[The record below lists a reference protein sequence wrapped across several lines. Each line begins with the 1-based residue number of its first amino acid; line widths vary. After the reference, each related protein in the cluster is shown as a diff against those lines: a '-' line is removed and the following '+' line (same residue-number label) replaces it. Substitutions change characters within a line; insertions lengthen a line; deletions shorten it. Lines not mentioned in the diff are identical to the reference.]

1 MNDNHAKQRII
12 ALMKVLYQR
21 TDKNHTLTTQQ
32 IIKILYEEY
41 DCGVNRN
48 TLTTD
53 IKLLIANG
61 VKIEAIH
68 SSQNRYY
75 YKGHPF
81 ELAELKLLI
90 DAVASSKFISDKK
103 SQEIVAKLCAL
114 TNQYDAEKL
123 HRNIYPVGNGR
134 SDNSS
139 GYATVDVINEAIDKK
154 TKISFQYIDYNTS
167 GKKILK
173 RSGEVYKVSPYAMIY
188 DGDYY
193 YIIGWCDN
201 RGEIR
206 NFRMDRISRTPKL
219 LLEEEYVA
227 KPEEFDINEY
237 RNTAFRM
244 FGNGKAVEITLQ
256 GEQETMKGF
265 IDQFGNKAKVKPIDK
280 ERYEAIVKV
289 VPSPTFYRWVF
300 GWDGKMCIAG
310 PDKVRDGYVA
320 MCKKELERYFFI

>member
-12 ALMKVLYQR
+12 ALMKVLSQR
-21 TDKNHTLTTQQ
+21 TDKDHTLTTQQ
-32 IIKILYEEY
+32 IIRILTEEY
-41 DCGVNRN
+41 NCGVNRN
-48 TLTTD
+48 TLTKD
-53 IKLLIANG
+53 IKLLIDNG

-68 SSQNRYY
+68 SSQNHYY

-103 SQEIVAKLCAL
+103 SREIVAKLCAL
-114 TNQYDAEKL
+114 TNQYNSEKL

-139 GYATVDVINEAIDKK
+139 GYATVDVINDAIDQK

-167 GKKILK
+167 GKKIL
-173 RSGEVYKVSPYAMIY
+173 RRNGEVYKVSPYAMIY

-193 YIIGWCDN
+193 YVIGWCDN

-206 NFRMDRISRTPKL
+206 NFRMDRISRTPIIL
-219 LLEEEYVA
+219 SEEEYVE
-227 KPEEFDINEY
+227 KPKEFDINEF
-237 RNTAFRM
+237 RDTTLRM
-244 FGNGKAVEITLQ
+244 FGNGDPVEVTLQ

-265 IDQFGNKAKVKPIDK
+265 IDQFGKKTKVKAIDK
-280 ERYEAIVKV
+280 DRYEAIVKV
-289 VPSPTFYRWVF
+289 VPSSTFYRWVF
-300 GWDGKMCIAG
+300 GWGGKMTVLG
-310 PDKVRDGYVA
+310 PTRVREELHT
-320 MCKKELERYFFI
+320 MCEQVLKKYE

>member
-12 ALMKVLYQR
+12 SLMTVLFQR
-21 TDKNHTLTTQQ
+21 TDKDHTLTTQQ
-32 IIKILYEEY
+32 IIRILTEEY
-41 DCGVNRN
+41 NCGVNRN

-53 IKLLIANG
+53 IKLLIDNG
-61 VKIEAIH
+61 VQIEAIH
-68 SSQNRYY
+68 SSQNHYY

-103 SQEIVAKLCAL
+103 SREIIAKLCAL
-114 TNQYDAEKL
+114 TNQYEAEKL

-139 GYATVDVINEAIDKK
+139 GYATVDVINDAIDKK

-173 RSGEVYKVSPYAMIY
+173 RNGEVYKVSPYAMIY

-193 YIIGWCDN
+193 YVIGWCDN
-201 RGEIR
+201 REEIR
-206 NFRMDRISRTPKL
+206 NFRMDRISRIPKIL
-219 LLEEEYVA
+219 SEEEYVE
-227 KPEEFDINEY
+227 KPGKFDINEY

-244 FGNGKAVEITLQ
+244 FGNGKAVEVTLQ

-265 IDQFGNKAKVKPIDK
+265 IDQFGKKAKVKAIDK
-280 ERYEAIVKV
+280 EHFEAVVKV

-300 GWDGKMCIAG
+300 GWNGKMKIRS
-310 PDKVRDGYVA
+310 PLDT
-320 MCKKELERYFFI
+320 KEEYRKMLNTALE

>member
-12 ALMKVLYQR
+12 ALMKILSQR
-21 TDKNHTLTTQQ
+21 TDKDHTLTTQQ

-41 DCGVNRN
+41 NCGVNRN

-61 VKIEAIH
+61 VQIEVIH
-68 SSQNRYY
+68 SSQNHYY

-81 ELAELKLLI
+81 KLAELKLLI
-90 DAVASSKFISDKK
+90 DAVASSKFISDRK
-103 SQEIVAKLCAL
+103 SREIITKLCSM

-134 SDNSS
+134 ADDTC
-139 GYATVDVINEAIDKK
+139 GYATVDVVNEAIDQK
-154 TKISFQYIDYNTS
+154 TKITFQYIDYNTS
-167 GKKILK
+167 GKKIL
-173 RSGEVYKVSPYAMIY
+173 RRNGEVYKVSPYAMIY

-193 YIIGWCDN
+193 YVIGWCDN

-219 LLEEEYVA
+219 LAEEEYVE

-244 FGNGKAVEITLQ
+244 FGNGEAVEVILQ

-265 IDQFGNKAKVKPIDK
+265 IDQFGKKANVRAIDR
-280 ERYEAIVKV
+280 ERYTAVVKV

-300 GWDGKMCIAG
+300 GWGGKIKIMGPEQIKSSFIKMCHN
-310 PDKVRDGYVA
+310 V
-320 MCKKELERYFFI
+320 LE